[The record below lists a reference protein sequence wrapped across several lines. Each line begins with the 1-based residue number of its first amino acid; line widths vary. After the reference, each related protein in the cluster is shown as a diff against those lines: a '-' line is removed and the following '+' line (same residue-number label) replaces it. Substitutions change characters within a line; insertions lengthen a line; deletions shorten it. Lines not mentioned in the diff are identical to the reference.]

1 MKEPRWVLETTILAA
16 HDAQIAEHGG
26 LHGIRDTGLLQSALA
41 HPQNLFHYEKA
52 SLFEIAAAYAA
63 RITKNR
69 PFLDGNKRTAYIAAR
84 LFLRLN
90 GFDLT
95 ASREKKVGTIL
106 RLAAGELSESDL
118 AQWIEANSRP
128 VSH

>member
-1 MKEPRWVLETTILAA
+1 MKEPRWILENAILAA
-16 HDAQIAEHGG
+16 HDAQISEHGG
-26 LHGIRDTGLLQSALA
+26 LRGIRDSGLLQSALA
-41 HPQNLFHYEKA
+41 HPQNMFHYDEA

-63 RITKNR
+63 RIAKNH

-95 ASREKKVGTIL
+95 ATREEKVGTIL

-118 AQWIEANSRP
+118 VRWIEVNSKKI
-128 VSH
+128 